1 MGFSL
6 TLMPATLEQRRRRLH
21 EARLYFVCEARPQGR
36 GADAVLEAALQ
47 NGADM
52 IQLRDKRIPDA
63 EQIEAAHRF
72 RMLADEHGALFVL
85 NDRPDLVEACE
96 ADGVHVG
103 QDDTPSP
110 EARRM
115 LPADALLGLSTHSRE
130 QIEAAH
136 ELGDDGPDYLSV
148 GPIWETPTKEGR
160 TAVGLE
166 LIDTAARIARLPW
179 FAIGG
184 IDAENVGEVVA
195 AGARRVVVV
204 RAIRDAEDPARAAR
218 ALRDALEAVEVG
230 R

>member
-1 MGFSL
+1 
-6 TLMPATLEQRRRRLH
+6 MPPTLEQRRRRLD
-21 EARLYFVCEARPQGR
+21 EARLYFVCEARPG
-36 GADAVLEAALQ
+36 GGEPDSVLKAALL
-47 NGADM
+47 NGAEI
-52 IQLRDKRIPDA
+52 IQLRDKRLPDA
-63 EQIEAAHRF
+63 ELVEAARRF
-72 RMLADEHGALFVL
+72 RALATEHGALFVL
-85 NDRPDLVEACE
+85 NDRPDLVEACA

-103 QDDTPSP
+103 QDDTPAP

-115 LPADALLGLSTHSRE
+115 LPTDALLGLSTHSRE

-148 GPIWETPTKEGR
+148 GPIWETPTKQGR
-160 TAVGLE
+160 PGVGLE

-184 IDAENVGEVVA
+184 IDTENVGEVVG